1 MNKKGLLIILSGP
14 SGVGKGTIRQEILK
28 DPSLKLFYSV
38 SLTTRQIRPG
48 EMEGREYYFVTD
60 EQFDENLAKGNLL
73 EWNAFVHHRYGT
85 PKDRVEEKRLAGYNV
100 LLEIDV
106 NGAEQVVKNLA
117 DDNRLCTI
125 FLMPPSFKE
134 LEDRIREETEHRAA
148 VETELA
154 ARNQAA
160 AEAQAA
166 HEAAAAAAEEKRK
179 ELESELAARIEESR
193 NAQAELEDRIREEAD
208 QRAAVEA
215 AAGGC
220 RETQIDL

>member
-85 PKDRVEEKRLAGYNV
+85 PKDKVEEKRLAGYNV

-134 LEDRIREETEHRAA
+134 LEDRIRKRSTEPDDVIQERLSKAANEMKKAKLYHHVIVNDKIDEASEAIKEIIRA
-148 VETELA
+148 
-154 ARNQAA
+154 
-160 AEAQAA
+160 
-166 HEAAAAAAEEKRK
+166 KM
-179 ELESELAARIEESR
+179 S
-193 NAQAELEDRIREEAD
+193 
-208 QRAAVEA
+208 
-215 AAGGC
+215 AG
-220 RETQIDL
+220 E

>member
-85 PKDRVEEKRLAGYNV
+85 PKDKVEEKRLAGYNV

-134 LEDRIREETEHRAA
+134 LEDRIRKRSTEPDDVIQERLSKAANEMKKAKLYHHVIVNDKIDEASEAIKEIIRA
-148 VETELA
+148 
-154 ARNQAA
+154 
-160 AEAQAA
+160 
-166 HEAAAAAAEEKRK
+166 KM
-179 ELESELAARIEESR
+179 S
-193 NAQAELEDRIREEAD
+193 AD
-208 QRAAVEA
+208 E
-215 AAGGC
+215 
-220 RETQIDL
+220 

>member
-85 PKDRVEEKRLAGYNV
+85 PKDKVEEKRLAGYNV

-134 LEDRIREETEHRAA
+134 LEDRIRKRSTEPDDVIQERLSKAAIEMKKAKLYHHVIVNDKIDEASEAIKEIIRA
-148 VETELA
+148 
-154 ARNQAA
+154 
-160 AEAQAA
+160 
-166 HEAAAAAAEEKRK
+166 KM
-179 ELESELAARIEESR
+179 S
-193 NAQAELEDRIREEAD
+193 AD
-208 QRAAVEA
+208 E
-215 AAGGC
+215 
-220 RETQIDL
+220 